1 MRYDSVYL
9 TCSKKPTS
17 RQHSSPHYALRQRPE
32 ADGPLFAG
40 EGTVGT
46 SGTSIEYAD
55 ANF

>member
-17 RQHSSPHYALRQRPE
+17 RQLSPPHYALRQRPE

-40 EGTVGT
+40 EGT